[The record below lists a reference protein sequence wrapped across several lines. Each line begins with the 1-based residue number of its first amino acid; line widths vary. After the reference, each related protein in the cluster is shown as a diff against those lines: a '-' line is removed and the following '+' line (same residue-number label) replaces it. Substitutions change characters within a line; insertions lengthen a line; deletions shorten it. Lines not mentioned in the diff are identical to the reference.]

1 MCRSAA
7 LARIGHNNLVR
18 HCRPRSAGCA
28 GRKLLAK
35 ELIHKDDARGGMQA
49 RPLALL
55 CVLGAAGR
63 AVGFAPAAHPGC
75 NRLPSPAFACPP
87 TRAHV
92 AAAWARGG
100 SRQSRLRATMP
111 ESEDAAAGTGAAD
124 ATGAAE
130 EGSIGQEAEE
140 GSIGQELKRLSR
152 SGKDFLTDTSWIL
165 KLGDAQS
172 AHAR

>member
-1 MCRSAA
+1 
-7 LARIGHNNLVR
+7 
-18 HCRPRSAGCA
+18 
-28 GRKLLAK
+28 
-35 ELIHKDDARGGMQA
+35 MQA